1 MPKKIVIGITG
12 SIAAFKAIQ
21 LISDLTKTDYEL
33 EVIMTKSA
41 CQFVTPLS
49 IQSLIKKK
57 VYVDVFDDDIGH
69 ITHIDLV
76 KDADLFMVVPA
87 SANTIAK
94 LANGIADNMLTAS
107 FLAATCPKLI
117 APAMNVNMYQNKA
130 TQRNINQLKKDGI
143 LFVEPDTG
151 LLACGIVGK
160 GKLADFTTIRLMM
173 DYALSNHPLSGKKVL
188 VSAGPTQESLDP
200 VRFISNHSTGKM
212 GYAIARAA
220 FLLGAQVKI
229 VSGPVN
235 INLPLIE
242 VEHVT
247 TAHEMYDALVT
258 LAPFYDYIIM
268 SAAVGDYR
276 AEHIAENKI
285 KKHSDTLSVTFKK
298 NCDILQAL
306 GENKK
311 DHQVIC
317 GFAMETENLLENA
330 QKKLINKN
338 ADMIVANS
346 LTEQGAG
353 FGTDTNIVTF
363 ITREGNESLKKS
375 SKEELGFKILMKL
388 KEIEEK

>member
-49 IQSLIKKK
+49 IQSLTKKK

-69 ITHIDLV
+69 ITHIDIV
-76 KDADLFMVVPA
+76 KGASLFMVVPA

-117 APAMNVNMYQNKA
+117 APAMNVNMYQNRA
-130 TQRNINQLKKDGI
+130 TQRNINQLKKDGV

-151 LLACGIVGK
+151 LLACGVVGK
-160 GKLADFTTIRLMM
+160 GKLADFATIRLMM
-173 DYALSNHPLSGKKVL
+173 DYALSEHPLLGKKVL

-229 VSGPVN
+229 ISGPVN
-235 INLPLIE
+235 ITLPLVEIE
-242 VEHVT
+242 HIT
-247 TAHEMYDALVT
+247 TANEMYDALVN

-285 KKHSDTLSVTFKK
+285 KKSDDTLTITFNK
-298 NCDILQAL
+298 NRDILRESIGKCQEKAY
-306 GENKK
+306 
-311 DHQVIC
+311 Q
-317 GFAMETENLLENA
+317 
-330 QKKLINKN
+330 QKCRY
-338 ADMIVANS
+338 DCC
-346 LTEQGAG
+346 Q
-353 FGTDTNIVTF
+353 
-363 ITREGNESLKKS
+363 
-375 SKEELGFKILMKL
+375 
-388 KEIEEK
+388 